1 MIKKKILNKIL
12 STVMVS
18 IMIVSIF
25 ETKIVN
31 AESNSFMEKVAS
43 FSTGSSSE
51 DGGAAEIVKY
61 NKDNN
66 KFYVINGIKSKIHIV
81 SLDTNN
87 LYLKADKEIDVK
99 EFVEKDGF
107 SYGDITSISI
117 NNDRKE
123 IAVAV
128 QEADYNKSGKIVIV
142 DYDGNLKAIY
152 NCGVQP
158 DMITYTPDS
167 KYLLTANEGEPRNG
181 VGEGIGDPQGSVSIV
196 NLESGESKL
205 ATFEKFDENR
215 EELLNNKVILMK
227 GANPS
232 VDLEPEY
239 ITVDSSSSKAYVS
252 LQEANSIATLDI
264 ESGEFI
270 SVKGLG
276 FKDHSKEGNEIDV
289 VKDKEINIK
298 IEENLYGVY
307 MPDSITLYE
316 ANGQKYILTANEGD
330 AREFGEFNALTDIKI
345 GGKKVE
351 VLDSSKFD
359 GLDADKNY
367 ILGGRSFSIW
377 NADTMELV
385 YDSGSEFEKIT
396 AEKYPDYF
404 NTTNKEIE
412 KDNRSGKKGPE
423 PEEVRIGNVGDK
435 TYAFIG
441 LERIGGIMAYDI
453 TDPNNITFKDYINTR
468 DFNSDIA
475 GDVAP
480 EGIDFIGAE
489 VSPIG
494 YPLLLVACEVSGT
507 VAVMQIN
514 EGYIE
519 NEKEITIF
527 HTNDVHSRVDNYSKV
542 KAYIDNYENK
552 LLVDAG
558 DTFHGQSIATLESGS
573 SIAKILRAMGY
584 SAMVPGN
591 HDFNYGQD
599 RLNELGVEAGVEI
612 LASNV
617 KLNGVAK
624 YSEYTIEE
632 VDGVKIGI
640 FGLATPETAY
650 KTNPNNVSDLDFGNM
665 DSIVKDAENMVEK
678 LNDENVDVIVALS
691 HLGIDSDSKVKAT
704 DIAKAVDGIDLII
717 DGHSHSI
724 LESYTEFNK
733 ISDTKVTSTGEYLK
747 NLGQVEITLD
757 DNLEIKDIKL
767 ETIDTSTLT
776 EEDLEISE
784 LINSIKDGQKEI
796 LNEVVGNTPIDL
808 DGLRINVR
816 SGHTNLGRLI
826 TSAMINETGA
836 DIAITNGGGIRD
848 SIKAGDITKD
858 DVIKVLPFGNY
869 IVTKNVKGSD
879 IIAALEHGMVE
890 GAGSFTHFAGMV
902 VETIKKT
909 DSDGVIKHKIL
920 SVKVNGNDIDVN
932 KEYTIATNDFMAVG
946 GDGYTMFSN
955 YPTLNEYSAL
965 DESLIKYIEKVGSE
979 GIISVDKEER
989 LVVKTSDDIIPG
1001 EEESDDKKEDNKN
1014 DQVVVSPDNNDKDEN
1029 SNNKLPQTGGRNV
1042 IPILALAAIMIIGGA
1057 VIIRKKK
1064 II

>member
-385 YDSGSEFEKIT
+385 
-396 AEKYPDYF
+396 
-404 NTTNKEIE
+404 
-412 KDNRSGKKGPE
+412 
-423 PEEVRIGNVGDK
+423 
-435 TYAFIG
+435 
-441 LERIGGIMAYDI
+441 
-453 TDPNNITFKDYINTR
+453 
-468 DFNSDIA
+468 
-475 GDVAP
+475 
-480 EGIDFIGAE
+480 
-489 VSPIG
+489 
-494 YPLLLVACEVSGT
+494 
-507 VAVMQIN
+507 
-514 EGYIE
+514 
-519 NEKEITIF
+519 
-527 HTNDVHSRVDNYSKV
+527 
-542 KAYIDNYENK
+542 
-552 LLVDAG
+552 
-558 DTFHGQSIATLESGS
+558 
-573 SIAKILRAMGY
+573 
-584 SAMVPGN
+584 
-591 HDFNYGQD
+591 
-599 RLNELGVEAGVEI
+599 
-612 LASNV
+612 
-617 KLNGVAK
+617 
-624 YSEYTIEE
+624 
-632 VDGVKIGI
+632 
-640 FGLATPETAY
+640 
-650 KTNPNNVSDLDFGNM
+650 
-665 DSIVKDAENMVEK
+665 
-678 LNDENVDVIVALS
+678 
-691 HLGIDSDSKVKAT
+691 
-704 DIAKAVDGIDLII
+704 
-717 DGHSHSI
+717 
-724 LESYTEFNK
+724 
-733 ISDTKVTSTGEYLK
+733 
-747 NLGQVEITLD
+747 
-757 DNLEIKDIKL
+757 
-767 ETIDTSTLT
+767 
-776 EEDLEISE
+776 
-784 LINSIKDGQKEI
+784 
-796 LNEVVGNTPIDL
+796 
-808 DGLRINVR
+808 
-816 SGHTNLGRLI
+816 
-826 TSAMINETGA
+826 
-836 DIAITNGGGIRD
+836 
-848 SIKAGDITKD
+848 
-858 DVIKVLPFGNY
+858 
-869 IVTKNVKGSD
+869 
-879 IIAALEHGMVE
+879 
-890 GAGSFTHFAGMV
+890 
-902 VETIKKT
+902 
-909 DSDGVIKHKIL
+909 
-920 SVKVNGNDIDVN
+920 
-932 KEYTIATNDFMAVG
+932 
-946 GDGYTMFSN
+946 
-955 YPTLNEYSAL
+955 
-965 DESLIKYIEKVGSE
+965 
-979 GIISVDKEER
+979 
-989 LVVKTSDDIIPG
+989 
-1001 EEESDDKKEDNKN
+1001 
-1014 DQVVVSPDNNDKDEN
+1014 
-1029 SNNKLPQTGGRNV
+1029 
-1042 IPILALAAIMIIGGA
+1042 
-1057 VIIRKKK
+1057 
-1064 II
+1064 